1 VLCFLGKHLQ
11 RKAVKTSYLRR
22 KLLKFLFSPI
32 VLKWKRKLGAYGGL
46 LFLLTQ
52 AVAGFMGQ
60 VMQGSVSFD
69 PSQIVL
75 TCGATPAM
83 EILSFCIADPGNAF
97 LVPSPYYPG
106 YVSLCPLYIHF
117 VLTEAHFFL

>member
-1 VLCFLGKHLQ
+1 MESF
-11 RKAVKTSYLRR
+11 
-22 KLLKFLFSPI
+22 
-32 VLKWKRKLGAYGGL
+32 W
-46 LFLLTQ
+46 FLLTQ

-60 VMQGSVSFD
+60 VMQGSISFC

-106 YVSLCPLYIHF
+106 YVYLLSFIFILCPY
-117 VLTEAHFFL
+117 